1 LYSVLKDNCVLFSSI
16 FNTNFDKE
24 IQLCSIAEEG
34 ELVYCSVFTNKFY
47 RDKLEHRKQPS
58 AMKVN
63 RRGKGGSR
71 GTPTPNGKAR
81 FDFEDEWVPA
91 DFKPDKF
98 AKSIPEEN
106 IRKYD
111 ALLGRYLNTISH
123 IEYNWLK
130 LKNNEKNLNSAQKEL
145 SNIFHKYAKSV
156 SKTSVLSK
164 QKFFFTEE
172 ITFENLEPDSKKEVI
187 FGEYTENHWL
197 SQAPPG
203 NPISHL
209 PNRTGPDFQCPK
221 TDPFYVWNH
230 ERDLC
235 HKPTHQPQTSRRERQ
250 HSFPQRQPRDPK
262 KNRHRL
268 RPSLRHPYQG

>member
-1 LYSVLKDNCVLFSSI
+1 M
-16 FNTNFDKE
+16 
-24 IQLCSIAEEG
+24 
-34 ELVYCSVFTNKFY
+34 VYCSVFTNKFY

-58 AMKVN
+58 ARKVN
-63 RRGKGGSR
+63 RWAKGGSR
-71 GTPTPNGKAR
+71 GTPTPNGKGR
-81 FDFEDEWVPA
+81 FDFDDEWVPA

-98 AKSIPEEN
+98 AKNITEEN

-203 NPISHL
+203 NPNL
-209 PNRTGPDFQCPK
+209 P
-221 TDPFYVWNH
+221 
-230 ERDLC
+230 
-235 HKPTHQPQTSRRERQ
+235 
-250 HSFPQRQPRDPK
+250 
-262 KNRHRL
+262 
-268 RPSLRHPYQG
+268 